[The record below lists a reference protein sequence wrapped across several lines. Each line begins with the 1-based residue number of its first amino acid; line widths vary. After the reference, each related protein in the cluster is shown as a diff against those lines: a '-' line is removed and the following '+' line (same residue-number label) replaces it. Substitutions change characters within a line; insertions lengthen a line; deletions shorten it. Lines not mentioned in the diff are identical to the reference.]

1 MSGLDPHGMREVR
14 EIILRQRNSGR
25 LIFFS
30 SHILA
35 EVAMIADRIGVMQQ
49 GKLVLEA
56 TTADALARYGT
67 LEEAFVAVTTG
78 TPKLS
83 VVAS

>member
-1 MSGLDPHGMREVR
+1 
-14 EIILRQRNSGR
+14 
-25 LIFFS
+25 
-30 SHILA
+30 
-35 EVAMIADRIGVMQQ
+35 MIADRIGVMQQ